1 MRAALLARKAA
12 TIDQSADRD
21 DLPRRKS
28 VEELAAVPLLRP
40 GALDCADRWYVTCA
54 AGCICARRSTLA
66 RAMLG
71 LKPGV
76 LDQVH
81 RHIHH
86 ITSHHITEPH
96 RHTANDVASGH
107 HHITSSIHRPIAHTT
122 QAIHHTCLPTLI
134 PECRPRHPPP
144 LLVSLCHLFG
154 CRRLVVVIVI
164 VCCCAG
170 RGGVWLGVCLRGGSV
185 SCSGTCVCDCG
196 CGCVC
201 VCVCVTRLST
211 SVSFSY
217 WRTSTC
223 YLCHLFASQIES

>member
-1 MRAALLARKAA
+1 
-12 TIDQSADRD
+12 
-21 DLPRRKS
+21 
-28 VEELAAVPLLRP
+28 
-40 GALDCADRWYVTCA
+40 
-54 AGCICARRSTLA
+54 
-66 RAMLG
+66 MLG

-196 CGCVC
+196 CGCACVC
-201 VCVCVTRLST
+201 VCVCVCVCACVCLLLSCVLVFVFKHSPRGHFPPL
-211 SVSFSY
+211 SVF
-217 WRTSTC
+217 
-223 YLCHLFASQIES
+223 LFRAHRPWV

>member
-1 MRAALLARKAA
+1 MSDFVRFCPAGVLVVSRWAPITIRAALLARKAA

-96 RHTANDVASGH
+96 CHTANDVASGH
-107 HHITSSIHRPIAHTT
+107 HHITSSIHRLIAHTT

-134 PECRPRHPPP
+134 PECRPRPP
-144 LLVSLCHLFG
+144 LVGVTVSL
-154 CRRLVVVIVI
+154 
-164 VCCCAG
+164 
-170 RGGVWLGVCLRGGSV
+170 VWLSSARRCHCHCLLLCWERWCLV
-185 SCSGTCVCDCG
+185 RC
-196 CGCVC
+196 
-201 VCVCVTRLST
+201 LS
-211 SVSFSY
+211 S
-217 WRTSTC
+217 
-223 YLCHLFASQIES
+223 